1 MFSIPSLADAPRVDD
16 FKVFLAFETR
26 LELFTSL
33 CARLLVEQDGFG
45 NRWTVFELVENF
57 FYQLFWQTSEGFFW
71 FFESLLR
78 LSVELKD

>member
-1 MFSIPSLADAPRVDD
+1 MFSVPSLTDRPRVDD

-57 FYQLFWQTSEGFFW
+57 FISFFFGKPVEVFW
-71 FFESLLR
+71 FFVSLLR